1 MVDIFMDVLE
11 VFPRGLV
18 YVGMG
23 VFILVLAKVIQDFL
37 TPYRIN
43 EQLRNQSN
51 FALAISISGYYL
63 GIIFV
68 FSGALYQPFG
78 FVDFISDGG
87 LGFTSDYWKDVLEVF
102 LYSLGGIVAL
112 NVARLVVDRII
123 LYKFSTEKEII
134 KDQNSGAGVVEAA
147 VYVAVGLII
156 AGSIAGEGGGVSTV
170 LVFFLL
176 GLATLVIYT
185 LFYQFTTPFNI
196 HDELEA
202 DNVAVGIA
210 LAGNMLAV
218 SLIIFKA
225 VFGNFDG
232 WSESLIGFVTFVV
245 IGFALLYVI
254 RLIVDYILFPKVK
267 LSEQIAVNRN
277 FGLALIEG
285 SILTCVSL
293 VLLFSV

>member
-1 MVDIFMDVLE
+1 MDVLE

-23 VFILVLAKVIQDFL
+23 VFILIMAKIIQDFL

-43 EQLRNQSN
+43 DQLKNRSN

-63 GIIFV
+63 GIILV
-68 FSGALYQPFG
+68 FIGALYQPFG
-78 FVDFISDGG
+78 FVEFISDGG
-87 LGFTSDYWKDVLEVF
+87 LGFTTDYWKDVLEVF

-112 NVARLVVDRII
+112 NVARLVVDKVI

-134 KDQNSGAGVVEAA
+134 DDQNSGAGVVEAA
-147 VYVAVGLII
+147 VYVGVGLII
-156 AGSIAGEGGGVSTV
+156 AGSIAGDGGNVSTV

-176 GLATLVIYT
+176 GLAALIIYT

-210 LAGNMLAV
+210 LAGNMLAI

-232 WSESLIGFVTFVV
+232 WVESLIGFGIFIV
-245 IGFALLYVI
+245 IGFALLYFI

-267 LSEQIAVNRN
+267 LSEQISTHRN
-277 FGLALIEG
+277 IGIALIEG

-293 VLLFSV
+293 ILLFSV